1 MKTLTIRDHM
11 TPTPQSIGKDQ
22 TLAEAH
28 RVMRTHLCRH
38 LPVLSGGRLVG
49 IVSER
54 DLHLVESLRDVNPE
68 RVSVEEAMTPDVYTV
83 GPDAAL
89 ESTAL
94 EMAQHKYGSAVVIE
108 RGRVV
113 GVFTTTDALRALAGV
128 LARVQQAA

>member
-1 MKTLTIRDHM
+1 MKAPTIRDHM

-28 RVMRTHLCRH
+28 RMMRAHRCRH

-54 DLHLVESLRDVNPE
+54 DLLVVEALRDVSSDH
-68 RVSVEEAMTPDVYTV
+68 VSVEEAMTAEVFTVDPDEK
-83 GPDAAL
+83 L

-94 EMAQHKYGSAVVIE
+94 DMAEHKYGSAVVIE

-113 GVFTTTDALRALAGV
+113 GVFTTTDALRALAG
-128 LARVQQAA
+128 LLSGARRAA